1 MTKKEQ
7 IQNQPPLVYRAS
19 HLTLDKIMNTQN
31 SRHVKLFQSKVKMY
45 VSKITPNISELLFSL
60 WYPLLTH
67 YRVNIPGKAG
77 VFPSHTRKSVPGWC
91 RQADNINKLHCCQP
105 ALWLEVLTR
114 LTSSAPLR
122 AGLSPPESLAFFLTY
137 EDPTHTHTHTHTAA
151 SRLQSLPY
159 WHPVNSLHAARACSD
174 TSDRCHHSEWW
185 RRERPA
191 CSAGSWHL
199 CLNVAFSFLH
209 VKDRLSHKCYILFFF
224 FSNRQIKQRV
234 SLIGWWGW
242 RQCDTD

>member
-137 EDPTHTHTHTHTAA
+137 EDPTHTHTHTHTQQLLACNRCLIDIL
-151 SRLQSLPY
+151 STVFTLPE
-159 WHPVNSLHAARACSD
+159 PAVTQVIGAITLNDEGGRGRRAVPGPDIC
-174 TSDRCHHSEWW
+174 
-185 RRERPA
+185 
-191 CSAGSWHL
+191 
-199 CLNVAFSFLH
+199 V
-209 VKDRLSHKCYILFFF
+209 
-224 FSNRQIKQRV
+224 
-234 SLIGWWGW
+234 
-242 RQCDTD
+242 